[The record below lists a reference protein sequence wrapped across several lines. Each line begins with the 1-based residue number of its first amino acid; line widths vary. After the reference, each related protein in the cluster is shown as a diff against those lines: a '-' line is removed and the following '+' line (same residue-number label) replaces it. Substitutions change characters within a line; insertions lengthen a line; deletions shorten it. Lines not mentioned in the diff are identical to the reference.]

1 MLTMIEKYVA
11 GVTLLS
17 YGMLSRIAP
26 EISVDRSKRHRSRE
40 FLVSD
45 LIQIVLSDATA
56 ALLERPNSEF
66 STERERL
73 HGMIILLGKTT
84 RKNVN

>member
-17 YGMLSRIAP
+17 YSMLSRIAP
-26 EISVDRSKRHRSRE
+26 EISVDRSKRYKSRE
-40 FLVSD
+40 FLVSE

-56 ALLERPNSEF
+56 ALLEQPNSEF
-66 STERERL
+66 SRERETEDC
-73 HGMIILLGKTT
+73 M
-84 RKNVN
+84 V